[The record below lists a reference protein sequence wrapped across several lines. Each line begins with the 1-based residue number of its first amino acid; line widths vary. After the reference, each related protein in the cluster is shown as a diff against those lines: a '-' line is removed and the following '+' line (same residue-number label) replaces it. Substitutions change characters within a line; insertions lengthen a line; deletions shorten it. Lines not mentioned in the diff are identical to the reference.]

1 MTRPD
6 LYAAIYRAKRVAMEL
21 DCDHSQAAL
30 VFAALDRM
38 EKAFRAEV
46 DFAALC
52 RLHLTNAPLKTTLDE
67 VTL

>member
-21 DCDHSQAAL
+21 DCDHSEASL

-52 RLHLTNAPLKTTLDE
+52 AWKQDVDSYENIDE
-67 VTL
+67 VQI